1 MNQYPDYSTNIDSNG
16 INVHGFNQVSEIM
29 DWATIAFWSLLYAGI
44 PAVLAM
50 HLHRKVTKTYKIATP
65 MTILVLA
72 GIAGTA
78 NMIGQST
85 HMGPVETA
93 EALIHLVIPTS
104 IYLIGS
110 CLAIF
115 GGPSPVGPIPKNWR
129 IAGTI
134 LMLISIGWIIV
145 QSLQPESL
153 PIQTARMNDISIS
166 SLLIGISIVGGIGTT
181 VVLSVEE
188 KRWNVA
194 IITIVLSAGSIV
206 ILAQLSLEKSEYIQD
221 SLQTII
227 GTIIGVAFALWIT
240 FHVIVLIEKN
250 AALPKSTKPI
260 TDEEKD
266 LVKRHLEANIGGMKN
281 E

>member
-1 MNQYPDYSTNIDSNG
+1 
-16 INVHGFNQVSEIM
+16 
-29 DWATIAFWSLLYAGI
+29 
-44 PAVLAM
+44 
-50 HLHRKVTKTYKIATP
+50 
-65 MTILVLA
+65 
-72 GIAGTA
+72 
-78 NMIGQST
+78 
-85 HMGPVETA
+85 
-93 EALIHLVIPTS
+93 
-104 IYLIGS
+104 
-110 CLAIF
+110 
-115 GGPSPVGPIPKNWR
+115 
-129 IAGTI
+129 
-134 LMLISIGWIIV
+134 
-145 QSLQPESL
+145 
-153 PIQTARMNDISIS
+153 MNDISIS

-240 FHVIVLIEKN
+240 FQVIVLIEKN

>member
-1 MNQYPDYSTNIDSNG
+1 
-16 INVHGFNQVSEIM
+16 M

-50 HLHRKVTKTYKIATP
+50 HLQRKVTKIYKIATP

-78 NMIGQST
+78 NMIGENT

-129 IAGTI
+129 IGGSI
-134 LMLISIGWIIV
+134 LMFISIGWIIV

-153 PIQTARMNDISIS
+153 PIQTSKMNDIAIS
-166 SLLIGISIVGGIGTT
+166 SLLIGISIVGAIGTT
-181 VVLSVEE
+181 VVLTVGE
-188 KRWNVA
+188 KRWNAA
-194 IITIVLSAGSIV
+194 IITIALSIGSIV
-206 ILAQLSLEKSEYIQD
+206 ILAQLAVEKSEYIQD

-227 GTIIGVAFALWIT
+227 GTIFGVIFALWIT

-250 AALPKSTKPI
+250 AALPKTTEPI
-260 TDEEKD
+260 NDEEES
-266 LVKRHLEANIGGMKN
+266 LVKRHLEANIGGGKN

>member
-1 MNQYPDYSTNIDSNG
+1 
-16 INVHGFNQVSEIM
+16 M

-78 NMIGQST
+78 NMIGGST
-85 HMGPVETA
+85 HMGPAETA
-93 EALIHLVIPTS
+93 EALIHLFIPTS

-129 IAGTI
+129 IAGFI
-134 LMLISIGWIIV
+134 LMFISIGWIIV

-153 PIQTARMNDISIS
+153 PIQTAKMNDVSIS
-166 SLLIGISIVGGIGTT
+166 SLLIGTSILGAVGTT
-181 VVLSVEE
+181 VVLSVGE
-188 KRWNVA
+188 KRWNAA
-194 IITIVLSAGSIV
+194 IITIALSIGSIA
-206 ILAQLSLEKSEYIQD
+206 ILAQLSIEKSEYIRD
-221 SLQTII
+221 SLQTTI
-227 GTIIGVAFALWIT
+227 GTIIGVIFALWVT
-240 FHVIVLIEKN
+240 FHVIVLIERN

-260 TDEEKD
+260 TDEEKN
-266 LVKRHLEANIGGMKN
+266 LVKRHLEANIGGVKN